1 MSDTTARDTTAYDT
15 TARDTTARETTA
27 RDAASVLERCTELAR
42 HTALPD
48 GLIERVYLSPEHAA
62 VNRIAGRWMLEAGLA
77 TRQDA
82 AGNQVGRVEG
92 RVPGG
97 PALLLGSHLD
107 TVPSAGR
114 YDGILGVLVAIT
126 VAGRLTARA
135 RATGRPLPFALEV
148 VAFGD
153 EEGTRFGTTLL
164 GSRALAGTWDPQW
177 WTLTDAAGVRLDDA
191 FHAFGLDPER
201 IGDAARARQ
210 ELLGYLE
217 VHIEQGPVLDQADL
231 PLGVVTDIAGARRFQ
246 ISVAGAAGHAGTP
259 WPRRR
264 DALAGASE
272 AILAIE
278 RITQDYRRPAAGAAG
293 ETAAAGALIATVGRI
308 AVFPNAV
315 NVIAARAEFSLDL
328 RGAFDAD
335 RDGAWL
341 QIKAEL
347 VALAERRKLRV
358 RWDQTH
364 SAPAAHCSARL
375 RAVVAAGIRAGQ
387 TDAVGAFRTDG
398 PDRADSPDG
407 PHELASPASPPEL
420 FSMAGHDAMA
430 LAAVTE
436 IGMLFVRCAGG
447 VSHHPDESVSPA
459 DVGRSIDALE
469 AAVLLLI
476 ADADADADADAQ
488 ADATTGTLGSETRP

>member
-1 MSDTTARDTTAYDT
+1 MSRA
-15 TARDTTARETTA
+15 TA
-27 RDAASVLERCTELAR
+27 RDAASVLRRCDLLAA

-62 VNRIAGRWMLEAGLA
+62 VNVLAGQWMQDAGLD

-82 AGNQVGRVEG
+82 AGNQLGRVEG
-92 RVPGG
+92 HAPGG

-126 VAGRLTARA
+126 VARRVIDRAHAAGRA
-135 RATGRPLPFALEV
+135 LPFALEV

-164 GSRALAGTWDPQW
+164 GSRALAGTWEPDW
-177 WTLTDAAGVRLDDA
+177 WNLTDAHGVRLDDA
-191 FHAFGLDPER
+191 YRAVGLDPAR
-201 IGDAARARQ
+201 VGDAARTPE

-217 VHIEQGPVLDQADL
+217 VHIEQGPVLDDAGL
-231 PLGVVTDIAGARRFQ
+231 PLGVVTSIAGARRFQ
-246 ISVAGAAGHAGTP
+246 ISVQGAAGHSGTP

-278 RITQDYRRPAAGAAG
+278 RIAQAYRRPATAGAGGDTPATG
-293 ETAAAGALIATVGRI
+293 PLIATVGHL
-308 AVFPNAV
+308 AVFPDAV

-328 RGAFDAD
+328 RGECDAD
-335 RDGAWL
+335 RDGAWQ
-341 QIKAEL
+341 QITSEL

-358 RWDQTH
+358 RWEQTH
-364 SAPAAHCSARL
+364 SAPAAHCSPRL
-375 RAVVAAGIRAGQ
+375 QAVVAAGIRAAEGSPE
-387 TDAVGAFRTDG
+387 TDAAG
-398 PDRADSPDG
+398 PAAANTSIVAA
-407 PHELASPASPPEL
+407 EPPRL

-430 LAAVTE
+430 MAAVTE

-447 VSHHPDESVSPA
+447 VSHHPDESVTEA

-469 AAVLLLI
+469 AAVLVLI
-476 ADADADADADAQ
+476 DAADADLDAEAAASASPAVAVAAGDGTVDA
-488 ADATTGTLGSETRP
+488 